1 MGSTTRSR
9 IGLVIACLA
18 ACLLGSPGLLDEAS
32 VTLHGDMPKY
42 LMNGVYML
50 DVLRDRPFGSLDT
63 FLEYTQLYYARYP
76 ALTLG
81 HHPPLLSAME
91 VPVFAALGVSV
102 VSARLVVFVSYVASV
117 ALLFLLVNRLD
128 GWIAGLVA
136 ALFLATSPQTVL
148 LGRSVL
154 SEMPTVALI
163 LAAVYALQR
172 FCATERRLPLAAFVA
187 AATLSLYAKQL
198 AVLMFPA
205 YFVAALL
212 ALGPRRL
219 LRRDV
224 LWAAGV
230 IVAAALPLVPMTFI
244 LSKANVTWTVAAL
257 QHANRQPASQLMWI
271 ATKAQLAVPVLLL
284 AIVGLARLALQ
295 RDLRAAVFATWA
307 LGVIVGVSF
316 IGRSEPGRY
325 AVLAVPALCALA
337 AATVVDV
344 KGRTLRAT
352 AIALCVLA
360 GGYQATIAARVS
372 VEGAGGYEEAARF
385 VLESDPGTTVV
396 FSGDV
401 DTGFFTF
408 FIRKHDADRR
418 LVVLRADKIFTTSRM
433 ANVSFRD
440 RIESPEEIY
449 VALRRLGTRY
459 VVIEDRPTRS
469 AVLTWLQEELR
480 TSNFVERWRR
490 PIETRDPRLRGRSL
504 VIYEFLGAG
513 PPDPD
518 AELSMDLPLVGRS
531 LAVRLS
537 DLIQRK
543 YLR

>member
-1 MGSTTRSR
+1 
-9 IGLVIACLA
+9 VIACLA

-50 DVLRDRPFGSLDT
+50 DLLRDRPFGSLDT

-81 HHPPLLSAME
+81 HHPPLLSAVE

-117 ALLFLLVNRLD
+117 ALLFVLVNRLY

-163 LAAVYALQR
+163 LAAAYALHR
-172 FCATERRLPLAAFVA
+172 FCATERRLPLAAFVT

-198 AVLMFPA
+198 AVLVFPA

-219 LRRDV
+219 LGRDV

-230 IVAAALPLVPMTFI
+230 IVVAALPLVPMTFI
-244 LSKANVTWTVAAL
+244 LSKANVTWTVAAM

-385 VLESDPGTTVV
+385 VLESDPGTTVI
-396 FSGDV
+396 FSGDI

>member
-1 MGSTTRSR
+1 
-9 IGLVIACLA
+9 
-18 ACLLGSPGLLDEAS
+18 
-32 VTLHGDMPKY
+32 
-42 LMNGVYML
+42 
-50 DVLRDRPFGSLDT
+50 
-63 FLEYTQLYYARYP
+63 
-76 ALTLG
+76 
-81 HHPPLLSAME
+81 
-91 VPVFAALGVSV
+91 
-102 VSARLVVFVSYVASV
+102 
-117 ALLFLLVNRLD
+117 
-128 GWIAGLVA
+128 
-136 ALFLATSPQTVL
+136 
-148 LGRSVL
+148 
-154 SEMPTVALI
+154 
-163 LAAVYALQR
+163 
-172 FCATERRLPLAAFVA
+172 
-187 AATLSLYAKQL
+187 
-198 AVLMFPA
+198 
-205 YFVAALL
+205 
-212 ALGPRRL
+212 
-219 LRRDV
+219 
-224 LWAAGV
+224 
-230 IVAAALPLVPMTFI
+230 
-244 LSKANVTWTVAAL
+244 
-257 QHANRQPASQLMWI
+257 
-271 ATKAQLAVPVLLL
+271 
-284 AIVGLARLALQ
+284 
-295 RDLRAAVFATWA
+295 
-307 LGVIVGVSF
+307 
-316 IGRSEPGRY
+316 
-325 AVLAVPALCALA
+325 
-337 AATVVDV
+337 VDV

-385 VLESDPGTTVV
+385 VLESDPGTTVI
-396 FSGDV
+396 FSGDI